1 MNERDLRLRIGAD
14 ARRVAELALAEDG
27 PNDLTSD
34 SCVPPDL
41 DAAGILEF
49 RDGGVLAGTVYA
61 DAVAQ
66 VAGLPP
72 VTWQQAAGTLI
83 APGTEIGLLRG
94 PLGQMLRAERPL
106 LNLLQRATG
115 IATTTRAFVDA
126 VAGTTARIL
135 HTRKT
140 APGLR
145 LLDVSAVLSG
155 GGGVHRLDLA
165 TTLMVKDNHW
175 RAMARS
181 GRSLDQA
188 IAAARAAGATG
199 CFVEVENDEQ
209 VDIACSAGA
218 DRLLVDNQSPETVRS
233 WGQRARMRHP
243 GIMIEA
249 TGGISL
255 RNVRAYAEA
264 GADFISIG
272 ALTHSVTAVDISLE
286 VSEQ

>member
-14 ARRVAELALAEDG
+14 ARRIAELALAEDG
-27 PNDLTSD
+27 PKDLTSD
-34 SCVPPDL
+34 SCIPPDF

-66 VAGLPP
+66 AAGLPP

-94 PLGQMLRAERPL
+94 PLGQILRAERPL
-106 LNLLQRATG
+106 LNLLQRASG

-145 LLDVSAVLSG
+145 LFDVSAVLAG

-165 TTLMVKDNHW
+165 ATLMVKDNHW

-199 CFVEVENDEQ
+199 CFVEVENEEQ
-209 VDIACSAGA
+209 VDAACGAGA

-233 WGQRARMRHP
+233 WGQRARRLHP

-272 ALTHSVTAVDISLE
+272 ALTHSVAAVDISLE
-286 VSEQ
+286 VSVQ